1 MSHSKFFFLSVFV
14 FLLTVATQASVTT
27 KTGNSPVEVKPTNLI
42 DQALFYDAEN
52 KVCFIDFEA
61 INVNIDKVIVKSG
74 EGDVIFSEAVS
85 SLPVNTIYEIDF
97 KPFGKGEFSV
107 KLSGLLGEVIEK
119 SILVK

>member
-1 MSHSKFFFLSVFV
+1 MSHSKFFFLSLFV
-14 FLLTVATQASVTT
+14 FLLTVTTKAGVTT
-27 KTGNSPVEVKPTNLI
+27 KTGSSPVEVKPTNLI

-61 INVNIDKVIVKSG
+61 INVNIDKVIVKTG
-74 EGDVIFSEAVS
+74 EGSVVFSEAVS

-119 SILVK
+119 NILVK